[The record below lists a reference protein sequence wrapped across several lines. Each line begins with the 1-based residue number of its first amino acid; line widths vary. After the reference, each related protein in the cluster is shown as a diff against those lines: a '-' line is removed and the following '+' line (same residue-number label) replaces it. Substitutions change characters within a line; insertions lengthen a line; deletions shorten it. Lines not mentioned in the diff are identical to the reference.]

1 MKGIHRVLFTQAI
14 VTDDS
19 KLIDEALAGNSASFG
34 QLVRRYQDRLYN
46 TMYHVVHHA
55 EEAQDVVQE
64 AFVQAYVKL
73 DTFQRTSA
81 FYTWLYR
88 IAFNTA
94 VSRKRR
100 QRPMV
105 SVDQSRQATGEEPI
119 DAHAAPQERLEQ
131 EERVAQVRAALATLT
146 EDHRAILVLREMEGF
161 DYETIAQMLDL
172 PMGTVRSRLHR
183 ARLELRDQL
192 ELMLRSELSE
202 PTERPTPRRTDD
214 AGAAATPLPPA
225 S

>member
-1 MKGIHRVLFTQAI
+1 M
-14 VTDDS
+14 TDDS
-19 KLIDEALAGNSASFG
+19 KLDDSRLINEALAGNSASFG

-64 AFVQAYVKL
+64 AFVQAFVKL

-94 VSRKRR
+94 ISRQRR
-100 QRPMV
+100 QRPTV
-105 SVDQSRQATGEEPI
+105 SVEQARAATGEEPI
-119 DAHAAPQERLEQ
+119 DAQAPPQERLEQ

-146 EDHRAILVLREMEGF
+146 EDHRAILVLREMEGC

-172 PMGTVRSRLHR
+172 PVGTVRSRLHR
-183 ARLELRDQL
+183 ARLQLRDEL
-192 ELMLRSELSE
+192 ESVLQSELSE
-202 PTERPTPRRTDD
+202 PTERATPRRSED
-214 AGAAATPLPPA
+214 AKAPATPLPPA